1 MYPITAA
8 RRKKQEHTA
17 PTIIPADNSA
27 GIPWNEVVLIWQF
40 SSGRKILDS
49 LDGGP

>member
-1 MYPITAA
+1 MTAA

-27 GIPWNEVVLIWQF
+27 GMLSWNEVVLIWQF
-40 SSGRKILDS
+40 SSGRKILDGS
-49 LDGGP
+49 DGSP